1 MKHISII
8 TGSELRMV
16 MGVNY
21 YIKSFLK
28 CNQYFKDYNVNR
40 VYSSLQTL
48 KVDEGEEIPIGIDK
62 GKTEYKIRRGIRTV
76 LRKLLTDKFYPF
88 ALFRYRLNSMHVSK
102 SSVERFFEDNTS
114 CDYIIFQELGCAE
127 YYFKHLHKYANRQ
140 KAKTLLI
147 VHSEDDSGSM
157 LINKFSGYGKNDMRK
172 RFNAMR
178 DYVYNRIDKVV
189 YISEKAYNAS
199 ALENKKKAF
208 VYNGCP
214 NVHYTFNEKKNDIT
228 NFVCVGSIDGR
239 KGQEKI
245 LEAMKLMDSS
255 NLSKMHMT
263 FVGDGTLRKSLED
276 FVKTYGLTNYVT
288 FTGSRNDVPE
298 ILRSHDVFIMPSTVE
313 GLPMSA
319 IEGMRAGLFLILT
332 DTGGNAELCDE
343 GCGFICTRDPL
354 DIMRKMY
361 NVMNEEV
368 IGVFQKENS
377 RARFLKNFSLE
388 CMAEGYENVLKSL

>member
-1 MKHISII
+1 
-8 TGSELRMV
+8 
-16 MGVNY
+16 
-21 YIKSFLK
+21 
-28 CNQYFKDYNVNR
+28 
-40 VYSSLQTL
+40 
-48 KVDEGEEIPIGIDK
+48 
-62 GKTEYKIRRGIRTV
+62 
-76 LRKLLTDKFYPF
+76 
-88 ALFRYRLNSMHVSK
+88 
-102 SSVERFFEDNTS
+102 
-114 CDYIIFQELGCAE
+114 
-127 YYFKHLHKYANRQ
+127 
-140 KAKTLLI
+140 
-147 VHSEDDSGSM
+147 M